1 MRRSREAMQEVELVD
16 VATDLPLLPA
26 ADDAQ
31 DAAARARRTARRR
44 RVVRRWWPLPV
55 VVAGALV
62 GTQLVL
68 DARADDRVAARQK
81 VPGVLRG
88 VEPGLP
94 GLRHYDEAIASVVL
108 SGVVVGDLR
117 VGVASPP
124 WDAARELVAVDRD
137 GEPVWQT
144 SLEDPA
150 RDGPDAGMEYPTCVP
165 DAAPVRVVRC
175 LVLDRGTAP
184 DPDDSGAGT
193 PTAPTAARL
202 VALDAGDGRVRA
214 TREVGAMSG
223 WGGAGPVQV
232 LASVADDTLR
242 VSAWDT
248 AADRG
253 GPDDPGARPLWRTD
267 VELDGRAPTRPVYYP
282 PAVTVTPERVL
293 VQGDLGSWSFAAADG
308 RLQAVTR
315 DYLAVS
321 RTGHLLAPTGDGA
334 RLLDDTG
341 ATVAELDGTPL
352 HLTVDDGT
360 VPGLEL
366 LTTAGAGGRAI
377 SAVDV
382 ESGTEVWTAPHPL
395 WTESSVVLLE
405 GVLYGADQDAVWA
418 VDAATGREVW
428 RTLLD
433 ASSDTALM
441 TDGRH
446 LLLVAHPDDLA
457 AVGLPVGAP
466 AGEPVQDPADGG
478 TRALA
483 ALDLGSGA
491 PAWATRLP
499 EGVRGVWAWQEDLL
513 GYGDED
519 ITVLN

>member
-1 MRRSREAMQEVELVD
+1 MQEVELVD
-16 VATDLPLLPA
+16 VATDLPPALA
-26 ADDAQ
+26 ADDLQ
-31 DAAARARRTARRR
+31 AAAAQARRAARRR
-44 RVVRRWWPLPV
+44 RLVRRWWPLPV
-55 VVAGALV
+55 VVAGTLV
-62 GTQLVL
+62 GTQVVL
-68 DARADDRVAARQK
+68 DARADDRVAARQQ
-81 VPGVLRG
+81 VPGVLRS
-88 VEPGLP
+88 VDPGLP
-94 GLRHYDEAIASVVL
+94 ALRHYDEAVASVVL

-124 WDAARELVAVDRD
+124 WDADRELVAVDRD

-144 SLEDPA
+144 SLEDPSRA
-150 RDGPDAGMEYPTCVP
+150 GPDAGMEYPVCVP
-165 DAAPVRVVRC
+165 DAEPVQVVRC

-184 DPDDSGAGT
+184 ALDDSGVGT
-193 PTAPTAARL
+193 PTAPTGARL
-202 VALDAGDGRVRA
+202 VALDAADGRVRE

-223 WGGAGPVQV
+223 WGGAGAVQV
-232 LASVADDTLR
+232 LASVTDDTLR
-242 VSAWDT
+242 VTAWDT

-267 VELDGRAPTRPVYYP
+267 VELDGRGGTRPVYYP
-282 PAVTVTPERVL
+282 PGVTVTPERVL
-293 VQGDLGSWSFAAADG
+293 VQGDMGSWSLAAADG
-308 RLQAVTR
+308 RLQAATR
-315 DYLAVS
+315 DYLSVS
-321 RTGHLLAPTGDGA
+321 RTGHLLAPTGSGV
-334 RLLDDTG
+334 RLVDDTG
-341 ATVAELDGTPL
+341 TAVAELDGMPL

-360 VPGLEL
+360 VPGVEL
-366 LTTAGAGGRAI
+366 LTTAGPGGRAI

-382 ESGTEVWTAPHPL
+382 ESGAEVWTAPHPL

-433 ASSDTALM
+433 ASADSALM

-446 LLLVAHPDDLA
+446 LLLVARPGDLA
-457 AVGLPVGAP
+457 AVGLSAGAP
-466 AGEPVQDPADGG
+466 AGEPVQAPDGG
-478 TRALA
+478 SRALA
-483 ALDLGSGA
+483 ALDLATGA

-499 EGVRGVWAWQEDLL
+499 EGVRGVWSWQDDLL